1 MSVKTPTFKQLLQ
14 NPIHL
19 LAFGFGSGLSKKAPG
34 TMGTLAAIPLYYA
47 MLALPAPAYLVI
59 LIIICIAGVWICG
72 KTADDI
78 GVHDH
83 GGIVWDEFAG
93 FLLTMYWVQE
103 SWQATIAGFILFRI
117 FDIFKPWPINRIDRE
132 LRGGLGIMVDDL
144 VAGLMAALCLYG
156 LSQLLPTYSP

>member
-1 MSVKTPTFKQLLQ
+1 MSIHTPSFKALLA

-19 LAFGFGSGLSKKAPG
+19 MAFGFGSGLAKKAPG

-47 MLALPAPAYLVI
+47 MLALPSPAYLAV
-59 LIIICIAGVWICG
+59 LVIICLSGIWICG
-72 KTADDI
+72 QTANDI

-93 FLLTMYWVQE
+93 FLLTMLWVSP
-103 SWQATIAGFILFRI
+103 SWQNTLLGFALFRL
-117 FDIFKPWPINRIDRE
+117 FDIVKPWPINRIDRE
-132 LRGGLGIMVDDL
+132 LKGGLGIMVDDL

-156 LSQLLPTYSP
+156 INQWLFLG

>member
-1 MSVKTPTFKQLLQ
+1 MSANTPTFKALLQ
-14 NPIHL
+14 NPTHL

-34 TMGTLAAIPLYYA
+34 TVGTLAAIPLYYA
-47 MLALPAPAYLVI
+47 MLALPTPAYLVI

-103 SWQATIAGFILFRI
+103 SWQATIAGFILFRV

-132 LRGGLGIMVDDL
+132 LKGGLGIMVDDL
-144 VAGLMAALCLYG
+144 IAGLMAALCLYG
-156 LSQLLPTYSP
+156 LDKLVTAL